1 MVRTKRPAAGR
12 SLLGP
17 GLGPILGSVSIAA
30 LVLAGCANG
39 DTAAVPAPEPTA
51 SADAG
56 AEVDVL
62 DPCSRPNLTTV
73 EPGALTFA
81 TSDVPAPPFFLTDEP
96 ADRLG
101 LESDLAYAIAERMG
115 FRPQEVTWEFV
126 SPDEVVTGRF
136 VDYDIAI
143 GGFTPR
149 SEQFPAVAYTRPYA
163 ELPLTLVTTT
173 DEVPAVLQGVR
184 SSGEGTEE
192 GAGAVR
198 TPDQLAWAATFQGP
212 GPPWLIEQGW
222 MEFDT
227 RYEWARGGIS
237 VEGALDLAD
246 VVVVDE
252 PTLSWLTEVG
262 DVDFSRIAGVEVP
275 TASLAMA
282 MVAGNPL
289 LACVDRAVG
298 EMSEEGEL
306 SDVLDRWTNPDSWT
320 EE

>member
-1 MVRTKRPAAGR
+1 MRTKRTAAPR
-12 SLLGP
+12 FA
-17 GLGPILGSVSIAA
+17 GPILVAA
-30 LVLAGCANG
+30 LLVTGCANG
-39 DTAAVPAPEPTA
+39 DTAQPPDPEPTG
-51 SADAG
+51 STETG
-56 AEVDVL
+56 VEVDVL
-62 DPCSRPNLTTV
+62 DPCARPNLTTV

-96 ADRLG
+96 SDRLG
-101 LESDLAYAIAERMG
+101 LEPDLAYAIAEQMG

-184 SSGEGTEE
+184 SSGEGTQE

-198 TPDQLAWAATFQGP
+198 TPDQLDWAATFQGP

-237 VEGALDLAD
+237 VERALDLAD

-252 PTLSWLTEVG
+252 PTLSWLAEVG
-262 DVDFSRIAGVEVP
+262 DVDFSRVAGIEVP

-306 SDVLDRWTNPDSWT
+306 SDVLDRWTNPDSWV